1 MISTFANNAQLKE
14 KVDEGC
20 CCYSNLFYRPIE
32 MRGNIDIRHH
42 RIIKWREDFKY
53 ETYLYLVIANLRLKT
68 FIFDIL
74 PKMKLF
80 SRALI
85 KRYVLAHRKI

>member
-1 MISTFANNAQLKE
+1 MISTFANNAQLLKE

-20 CCYSNLFYRPIE
+20 CCYSNLFYRPVK

-53 ETYLYLVIANLRLKT
+53 ETYLHLVIANLRLKT
-68 FIFDIL
+68 YFYF
-74 PKMKLF
+74 
-80 SRALI
+80 
-85 KRYVLAHRKI
+85 RYLTRDETIQQGPNQS